1 MQWSFKIKKVNA
13 LTTRHLQAFALLS
26 VSILPALNFLHLM
39 QPDPIVHRDICC
51 ANVLLEPL
59 QGDQWRVKSHRLWL
73 CEFTEPAEIL
83 EIQFTQL
90 QNQVTSLSILIIIWT
105 TEFPEVSK

>member
-1 MQWSFKIKKVNA
+1 MELQNKKVNA

-59 QGDQWRVKSHRLWL
+59 PGDQWRAKSHRLWI
-73 CEFTEPAEIL
+73 CEFTELAA
-83 EIQFTQL
+83 
-90 QNQVTSLSILIIIWT
+90 NQKSWKSSLLSSRIR
-105 TEFPEVSK
+105 